1 MVQMHMQGGDDDV
14 MLVVLHLG
22 QAAGQVVLVMV
33 IDQGQRACALAV
45 GLLPLLGHKG
55 LADEVTDGFGAVA
68 VALDGRTGR
77 RKVPAALHPEKHQNV
92 SVFPLFA
99 SCGRDTVRRC
109 PVVNLA
115 KSS

>member
-1 MVQMHMQGGDDDV
+1 MMVQMHMQGGDDDV

-68 VALDGRTGR
+68 VALDGAQGVERFQQLFIQRNT
-77 RKVPAALHPEKHQNV
+77 KTCQFSHCSPHAAGTP
-92 SVFPLFA
+92 SGGA
-99 SCGRDTVRRC
+99 RW
-109 PVVNLA
+109 
-115 KSS
+115 